1 MGASLRV
8 KKTPRRRFPARRSA
22 VVAEQ
27 ADSGAGRVVG
37 GVGDLRLGE
46 AVEVQAHGLQLDA
59 GDLLVEFF
67 RQGDTPSKVL

>member
-1 MGASLRV
+1 
-8 KKTPRRRFPARRSA
+8 
-22 VVAEQ
+22 
-27 ADSGAGRVVG
+27 
-37 GVGDLRLGE
+37 LRLGE